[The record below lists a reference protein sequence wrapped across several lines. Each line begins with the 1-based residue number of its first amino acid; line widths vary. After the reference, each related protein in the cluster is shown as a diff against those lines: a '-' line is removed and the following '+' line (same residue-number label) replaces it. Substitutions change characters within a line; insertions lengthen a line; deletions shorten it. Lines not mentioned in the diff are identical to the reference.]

1 MNATPKQLPRYCHC
15 THGSAGNLPVH
26 VTYVT
31 FTAVLSHKVLLRWYI
46 ITAVFTHLFG
56 HEYVFHSYYVITL
69 LRRYSVMSMFLI
81 LITLLR
87 RYSVVSMFFILIT
100 LLRRYLV
107 MSMFFILITLLR
119 RYSVMS
125 MFFILI
131 TLLRYYGVTWS

>member
-56 HEYVFHSYYVITL
+56 HDYVFHSYYVITALLGHEYVFHSYYVITL
-69 LRRYSVMSMFLI
+69 LRL
-81 LITLLR
+81 
-87 RYSVVSMFFILIT
+87 
-100 LLRRYLV
+100 
-107 MSMFFILITLLR
+107 
-119 RYSVMS
+119 YSVMS

-131 TLLRYYGVTWS
+131 TLLRYYGFTRS